1 MVCGVAVVVTE
12 IGPACVGIQAV
23 TLTGF
28 HAARGI
34 QNHVPTVTTILSLG
48 GAVRRSSEFTN
59 RDTLLL
65 ADSAMRRGVESRI
78 Q

>member
-1 MVCGVAVVVTE
+1 
-12 IGPACVGIQAV
+12 VGIHAV

-34 QNHVPTVTTILSLG
+34 QNQVPMVTTILSLG
-48 GAVRRSSEFTN
+48 GAVRSSKEFTS
-59 RDTLLL
+59 RDTLLW
-65 ADSAMRRGVESRI
+65 AEVAMRCGVESRI